1 MDGVL
6 FKKLLYVLKEQ
17 CNLLDKILNTLYK
30 QNEGLRKVDTNAVS
44 ASLQQLS
51 VLSKEMQDLDKK
63 REKIQRELIKTH
75 GMKGNIT
82 ISELITCNIPNE
94 IKNELKQI
102 KLELDERFNKVK
114 EVNEIN
120 AVLIKHVLSVVN
132 TVLNIMKS
140 DVSLTYKPESS
151 KKQSGFSVLM
161 NKTV

>member
-1 MDGVL
+1 MDAL

-17 CNLLDKILNTLYK
+17 CNLLDKILNALYK

-51 VLSKEMQDLDKK
+51 ALSKEMQDLDEK

-75 GMKGNIT
+75 GMKSNIT
-82 ISELITCNIPNE
+82 ISELITYNIPNE

-102 KLELDERFNKVK
+102 KSELDERFNKVK

-120 AVLIKHVLSVVN
+120 AVLIKQVLSVVN

-151 KKQSGFSVLM
+151 KKQYGFSVLM